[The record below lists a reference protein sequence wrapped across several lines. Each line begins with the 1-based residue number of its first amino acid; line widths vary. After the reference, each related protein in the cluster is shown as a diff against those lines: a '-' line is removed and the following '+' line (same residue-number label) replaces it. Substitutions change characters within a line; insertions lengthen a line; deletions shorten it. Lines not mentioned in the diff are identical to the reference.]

1 MNDTQTYERTVIYSG
16 TILDSI
22 SQWFG
27 IDDWELAYADHS
39 TWGEGLDAL
48 TTRTVKQTLELLK
61 EFQDY
66 CGNAKDVFLIPE
78 NKFGEYVRDLVEEL
92 YDLDSIPDFIL
103 DNVNWDGVVSDIKV
117 DYTECEW
124 NGVTYYY
131 R

>member
-1 MNDTQTYERTVIYSG
+1 MNDTYERTTIYSG

-27 IDDWELAYADHS
+27 IDDWQLAYDDVT
-39 TWGEGLDAL
+39 TWGQGLDAL
-48 TTRTVKQTLELLK
+48 TRRRVRHTLQLLK
-61 EFQDY
+61 ELENY
-66 CGNAKDVFLIPE
+66 CGTASGVLLIPE
-78 NKFGEYVRDLVEEL
+78 NKFDEYARELVEEL
-92 YDLDSIPDFIL
+92 YDLNSIPDFIL
-103 DNVNWDGVVSDIKV
+103 DNVNWDGVASDIKS